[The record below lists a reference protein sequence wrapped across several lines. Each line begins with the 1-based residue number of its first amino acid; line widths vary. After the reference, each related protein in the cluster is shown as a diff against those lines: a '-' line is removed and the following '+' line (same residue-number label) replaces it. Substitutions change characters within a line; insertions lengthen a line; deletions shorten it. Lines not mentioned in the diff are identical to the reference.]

1 MDGAT
6 YVTDVARL
14 DQLGGPTSASGY
26 RLFFDNHNRTPCASE
41 GDRCGQPVRAGTDN
55 HSIDGRHVTEATT
68 PRYARPMVTTIVLAT
83 CDIHQIPETAQ
94 AIADLN
100 DVSEVYSVAGDYDL
114 VVMVRTRTHEDLAR
128 VVSEEIARVPGVERT
143 QTLVAF
149 KVFSRHDVEALF
161 SVGFE
166 EEVS

>member
-1 MDGAT
+1 
-6 YVTDVARL
+6 
-14 DQLGGPTSASGY
+14 
-26 RLFFDNHNRTPCASE
+26 
-41 GDRCGQPVRAGTDN
+41 
-55 HSIDGRHVTEATT
+55 
-68 PRYARPMVTTIVLAT
+68 MVTTIVLAT
-83 CDIHQIPETAQ
+83 CDIHRIPETAQ
-94 AIADLN
+94 AIADLD

-128 VVSEEIARVPGVERT
+128 VVSEEITKVPGVERT